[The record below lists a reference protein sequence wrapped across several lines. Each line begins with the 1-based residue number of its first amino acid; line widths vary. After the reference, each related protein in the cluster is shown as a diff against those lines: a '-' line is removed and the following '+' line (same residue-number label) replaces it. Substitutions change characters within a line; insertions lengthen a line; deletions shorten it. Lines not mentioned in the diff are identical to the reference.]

1 MKLPPHAT
9 VTAFEQPSV
18 WNWLVVFVCGF
29 LTICIISPVVCFC
42 LWLLGKGAVAVKVPV
57 PSALLD
63 VPLPF
68 AIRGI
73 LIFAAVFGALLATLM
88 LVEVV
93 RRKRYEL
100 RIPGHHPVIGD
111 FAHSPHFKTWHA
123 HPVLPLGSAVK
134 LNGHGSSPSE
144 TQATLW
150 QQFVAR
156 YDALSATT
164 TAALLTPPHP
174 LQEASAVT
182 LTPNGI
188 NLTRDGRLHVGF
200 EFTTAQEAVW
210 NSEVEEPIPIAVFS
224 PKLELEKTEWITPQ
238 G

>member
-1 MKLPPHAT
+1 MKLPHHAT

-18 WNWLVVFVCGF
+18 RNWLVVFVCGF

-42 LWLLGKGAVAVKVPV
+42 LWLLGKGAIAVKVPI
-57 PSALLD
+57 PPALLE

-68 AIRGI
+68 AMRVI
-73 LIFAAVFGALLATLM
+73 LIFSTIFGALVATLTV
-88 LVEVV
+88 VEVV

-100 RIPGHHPVIGD
+100 RFPGHHPVIGD
-111 FAHSPHFKTWHA
+111 FEHSPYFKTWHA
-123 HPVLPLGSAVK
+123 HPVLPSGSAVK
-134 LNGHGSSPSE
+134 LNGHGSGPSE
-144 TQATLW
+144 AQATLW

-156 YDALSATT
+156 YDVLSAAT

-174 LQEASAVT
+174 LQEAHSVT

-188 NLTRDGRLHVGF
+188 NLPRDGRLHMGF
-200 EFTTAQEAVW
+200 DFTTFPDAFW
-210 NSEVEEPIPIAVFS
+210 NSEVEEPIPVAVFS
-224 PKLELEKTEWITPQ
+224 PTLELEKTEWIIPQ